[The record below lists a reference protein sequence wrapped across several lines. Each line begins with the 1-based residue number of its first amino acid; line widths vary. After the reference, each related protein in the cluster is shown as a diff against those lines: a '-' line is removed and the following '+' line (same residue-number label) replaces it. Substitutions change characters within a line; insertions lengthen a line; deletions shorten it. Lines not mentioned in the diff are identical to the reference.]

1 MRLIWNH
8 VLFFCMQVSWLKL
21 RISQSWTYAGL
32 GTNVEMCF
40 CLSGSHN
47 VSISA
52 NNQPAM
58 DTMGPAWPLM
68 KGQETPRTQARIFT
82 SVKWMRGFIQRRV
95 NQWNLRSRQ
104 QLTPKVEQGLYIGQ
118 FSPASHLLL
127 ADDLEESLAATA
139 GQRIQHDSAALQV
152 APVDSVRIRPQQ
164 AMVKLSHQWDALDEL
179 RNWSW
184 SCSC

>member
-1 MRLIWNH
+1 
-8 VLFFCMQVSWLKL
+8 MQVSWLKL
-21 RISQSWTYAGL
+21 RTSQSWTYAGL
-32 GTNVEMCF
+32 GTNVEMYF

-82 SVKWMRGFIQRRV
+82 SVKWMHGFIQRRV

-104 QLTPKVEQGLYIGQ
+104 QLTPKVKDSILVNSRQHHICYWQTIWRVWLQQWDRG
-118 FSPASHLLL
+118 FSCIA
-127 ADDLEESLAATA
+127 
-139 GQRIQHDSAALQV
+139 AALQV
-152 APVDSVRIRPQQ
+152 APVDSVKIRPQQ
-164 AMVKLSHQWDALDEL
+164 AMVKSTWPMGRSRWIEKLSLEL
-179 RNWSW
+179 
-184 SCSC
+184 